1 MSAITTNNEVM
12 ATNNYFPAKSE
23 SVPMIYAYEDKYDPQ
38 LKGLLKVGYTTVGVQ
53 QRVRQQYN
61 IVRPG
66 EPPFRAIASG
76 EFIEEQIFNWTYSDE
91 QREKEMWGDKPGN
104 PYASLPKM
112 VLLTYQLP
120 AEITRVAEE
129 GEFDLNSFFEAS
141 VPGNDKSRVAEAV
154 FIHHDE
160 VQKWLDMLRGQYLPA
175 SVNDLKAGR
184 PTLPLSYV
192 KNRKPPLPFL
202 NGDLY
207 SNMNHT
213 LWFLPNVA
221 SCFAM
226 SNLLS
231 EFQNT
236 FFHDYRVV
244 VCAGLQAGI
253 GQQALPPVE
262 RAMSHPDPLHCKTI
276 TLTCGKLTTGVT
288 VRPWTGIFM
297 LRDTSSPETYFQAA
311 FRVQSPW
318 TITNSDGLH
327 PNHTEIIK
335 KVCYVFDFSPN
346 RALRKVADYSCQLN
360 VDEGNPEKCVD
371 DFIRFLPVFCYE
383 SGVMNQLNAADFLD
397 KAMTNTSAT
406 LLARRWESALLVN
419 VDNFTLQRL
428 MDNDDAMAALMK
440 IEGFRSL
447 NQDIE
452 TIINKTDAIKKKRK
466 ENEDGLT
473 KKEKKALSDAE
484 KEIKSK
490 RRQIQEKLMK
500 FATRIPIFMYLTDY
514 REYSLKDVILQ
525 LEPMLFERV
534 TGLTKHDF
542 ALLVSL
548 NVFNEPLMNDAVYKF
563 KRYED
568 SSLSYAGIDRHE
580 GEQKVGG
587 YDTVVTVDEYLSEK

>member
-1 MSAITTNNEVM
+1 
-12 ATNNYFPAKSE
+12 
-23 SVPMIYAYEDKYDPQ
+23 MIYAYEDKYDPH

-129 GEFDLNSFFEAS
+129 GEFDEFDLNSFFEAS

-154 FIHHDE
+154 FKHHDE

-184 PTLPLSYV
+184 PTLPLSSA

-311 FRVQSPW
+311 FRVQS
-318 TITNSDGLH
+318 H
-327 PNHTEIIK
+327 QQR
-335 KVCYVFDFSPN
+335 
-346 RALRKVADYSCQLN
+346 RAASQSY
-360 VDEGNPEKCVD
+360 G
-371 DFIRFLPVFCYE
+371 
-383 SGVMNQLNAADFLD
+383 
-397 KAMTNTSAT
+397 
-406 LLARRWESALLVN
+406 
-419 VDNFTLQRL
+419 DN
-428 MDNDDAMAALMK
+428 
-440 IEGFRSL
+440 
-447 NQDIE
+447 
-452 TIINKTDAIKKKRK
+452 
-466 ENEDGLT
+466 
-473 KKEKKALSDAE
+473 
-484 KEIKSK
+484 
-490 RRQIQEKLMK
+490 
-500 FATRIPIFMYLTDY
+500 
-514 REYSLKDVILQ
+514 
-525 LEPMLFERV
+525 
-534 TGLTKHDF
+534 
-542 ALLVSL
+542 
-548 NVFNEPLMNDAVYKF
+548 
-563 KRYED
+563 
-568 SSLSYAGIDRHE
+568 
-580 GEQKVGG
+580 
-587 YDTVVTVDEYLSEK
+587 